1 MLLWIYTLIDIVY
14 FMSEYNELFGKYYQE
29 AEKYLQNMNLEE
41 RIGQMFFVKYTEN
54 ASQEISKKKFGGFVL
69 YANFFNREDN
79 LIQND
84 MNNIQN
90 LSRKAV
96 NLPLGLAVD
105 EEGGFVNR
113 VSLYKREEGIFPSS
127 KDIYKS
133 SGIEGVLII
142 EEEKRNLLRKYRLNI
157 NLAPVADISYL

>member
-41 RIGQMFFVKYTEN
+41 RIGQMFFVKYRKCLSRN
-54 ASQEISKKKFGGFVL
+54 IKKKFGGFVL

-142 EEEKRNLLRKYRLNI
+142 EEEKKE
-157 NLAPVADISYL
+157 PT

>member
-1 MLLWIYTLIDIVY
+1 
-14 FMSEYNELFGKYYQE
+14 
-29 AEKYLQNMNLEE
+29 MNLEE

-84 MNNIQN
+84 MKNIQN

-113 VSLYKREEGIFPSS
+113 VSLYKREEDIFPSS
-127 KDIYKS
+127 KDI
-133 SGIEGVLII
+133 
-142 EEEKRNLLRKYRLNI
+142 
-157 NLAPVADISYL
+157 

>member
-1 MLLWIYTLIDIVY
+1 
-14 FMSEYNELFGKYYQE
+14 MSEYNELFGKYYQE

-84 MNNIQN
+84 MKNIQN

-113 VSLYKREEGIFPSS
+113 VFPIQKKRRYFSF
-127 KDIYKS
+127 
-133 SGIEGVLII
+133 IERYI
-142 EEEKRNLLRKYRLNI
+142 
-157 NLAPVADISYL
+157 